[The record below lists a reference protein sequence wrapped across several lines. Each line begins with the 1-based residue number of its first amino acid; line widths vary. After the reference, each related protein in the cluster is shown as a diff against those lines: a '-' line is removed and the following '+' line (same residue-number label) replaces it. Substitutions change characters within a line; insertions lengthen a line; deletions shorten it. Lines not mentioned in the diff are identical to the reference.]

1 MSYLNTR
8 KALITKITSATIA
21 NITNSDIAFEND
33 DFDPKG
39 KQAWLAVYFSPVDSQ
54 PQGKQSDDNELNTGF
69 FQVSVFITVNNN
81 DFDIMQLETVDSV
94 LSAFKNS
101 DVAVYQ
107 DRVVNI
113 LNSTV
118 NQGRVADKWFQRD
131 ITINYLTEEKRL

>member
-39 KQAWLAVYFSPVDSQ
+39 KQVWLAVYFSPVDSQ
-54 PQGKQSDDNELNTGF
+54 PQGKQSDDSELNTGF